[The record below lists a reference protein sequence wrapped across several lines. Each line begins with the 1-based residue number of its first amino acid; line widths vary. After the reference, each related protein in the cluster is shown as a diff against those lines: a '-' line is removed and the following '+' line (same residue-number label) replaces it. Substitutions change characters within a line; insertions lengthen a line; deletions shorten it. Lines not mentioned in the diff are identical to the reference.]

1 MATAAK
7 KAGHGGRGR
16 AGDGPRSFSGSRATA
31 GNSAGFRVE
40 KAFFKAAPEFDAPG
54 AVRVD
59 LIGPGKALLSVE
71 PPRPAEE
78 GDPVIGAWLSFIE
91 ADIATNP
98 GRLRPFAEEGLAA
111 LEKLVEGVVVRDDD
125 VIPDDVTF

>member
-1 MATAAK
+1 MAAVAK
-7 KAGHGGRGR
+7 KAGQGSRVGGGS
-16 AGDGPRSFSGSRATA
+16 RSFSGSRAA
-31 GNSAGFRVE
+31 SGNSAGFRVE
-40 KAFFKAAPEFDAPG
+40 RAFFKAAPEFDAAG

-59 LIGPGKALLSVE
+59 LIGPGKALLSVD
-71 PPRPAEE
+71 PPRPAEEE

-91 ADIATNP
+91 ADIAANP
-98 GRLRPFAEEGLAA
+98 GRLRPFAERELAA

>member
-1 MATAAK
+1 VAAASR
-7 KAGHGGRGR
+7 KAGHGRRGR
-16 AGDGPRSFSGSRATA
+16 AGGSPRSFSGSRATA